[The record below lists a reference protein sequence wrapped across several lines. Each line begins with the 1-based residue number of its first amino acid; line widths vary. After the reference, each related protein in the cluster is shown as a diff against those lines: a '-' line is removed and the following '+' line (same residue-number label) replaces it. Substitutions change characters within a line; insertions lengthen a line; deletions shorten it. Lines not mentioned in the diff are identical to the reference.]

1 MSNDRYQGVA
11 LGVECAWPAFA
22 KKRGTNKMRSGIVS
36 TVFLVVVLVTLAVLA
51 GCSNPHAGDR
61 ASPEVVVWATVER
74 LEDLQLAE
82 DSELPQYYEHP
93 LAPDTQEEIV
103 VRLDDGATLTVPN
116 VGQHRYEAGQRVRV
130 VVGSHGAFVL

>member
-1 MSNDRYQGVA
+1 MKGYIGSANID
-11 LGVECAWPAFA
+11 
-22 KKRGTNKMRSGIVS
+22 TNSRLCMAS
-36 TVFLVVVLVTLAVLA
+36 TVAGQKRAFGEDVVPA
-51 GCSNPHAGDR
+51 CY
-61 ASPEVVVWATVER
+61 
-74 LEDLQLAE
+74 EDLQLAE